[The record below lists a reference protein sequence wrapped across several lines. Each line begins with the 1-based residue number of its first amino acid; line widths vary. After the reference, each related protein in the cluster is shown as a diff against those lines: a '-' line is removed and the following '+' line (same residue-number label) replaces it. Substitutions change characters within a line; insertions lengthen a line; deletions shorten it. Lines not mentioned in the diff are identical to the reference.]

1 MAADRGRQV
10 LSVEGLETCFDTD
23 QGTLKAVD
31 GVTFAVA
38 EGETVGVVGESG
50 CGKSVT
56 ALSIMN
62 LLPRNRGR
70 IAAGSITYRQPDG
83 ARIDLSALEPD
94 SREMRSIRGHEI
106 AMIFQEPMTSLNP
119 VYTIGAQIVEAIRH
133 HELVSKQEA
142 RRRAVELIARVGIA
156 APAQR
161 VDEYPFQLSGGMRQ
175 RVMIAMALSCNP
187 RVLIAD
193 EPTTAL
199 DVTVEAQILRLLQDL
214 QREYRMSLM
223 IITHDLGVIGELAD
237 RVLVMY
243 MGRIVEQ
250 APVDDLF
257 YATRHPPPVHAGAA
271 AVVAGDRAQPAADA
285 DRRLGTQ
292 PLPVARRLRLRAAL
306 PRRDGGLRRRHARA
320 RRAGRR
326 PLREVLSLRLSRTAS
341 PTVRS

>member
-1 MAADRGRQV
+1 MAADRGRPV

-23 QGTLKAVD
+23 QGILKAVD

-38 EGETVGVVGESG
+38 EAETVGVVGESG

-62 LLPRNRGR
+62 LLPRKRGR
-70 IAAGSITYRQPDG
+70 IAAGSIAYRQTDG
-83 ARIDLSALEPD
+83 ARIDLAALEPD
-94 SREMRSIRGHEI
+94 SREMRGIRGHEI

-133 HELVSKQEA
+133 HELVGKQEA
-142 RRRAVELIARVGIA
+142 RRRAIELIARVGIA

-257 YATRHPPPVHAGAA
+257 YATRHPYT
-271 AVVAGDRAQPAADA
+271 RALLRSLPAIGRS
-285 DRRLGTQ
+285 RRLTPIGGSV
-292 PLPVARRLRLRAAL
+292 PNPYLLPAGCAFAPRCPDVMAACDDAMPELVELADDHSARCFLY
-306 PRRDGGLRRRHARA
+306 D
-320 RRAGRR
+320 
-326 PLREVLSLRLSRTAS
+326 
-341 PTVRS
+341 

>member
-1 MAADRGRQV
+1 MAADRGRPV

-23 QGTLKAVD
+23 QGILKAVD

-38 EGETVGVVGESG
+38 EAETVGVVGESG

-62 LLPRNRGR
+62 LLPRKRGR

-83 ARIDLSALEPD
+83 AWIDLSALEPD
-94 SREMRSIRGHEI
+94 SREMRGIRGHEI

-142 RRRAVELIARVGIA
+142 RRRAIELIARVGIA

-257 YATRHPPPVHAGAA
+257 YATRHPYT
-271 AVVAGDRAQPAADA
+271 RALLRSLPAIGRS
-285 DRRLGTQ
+285 RRLTPIGGSV
-292 PLPVARRLRLRAAL
+292 PNPYLLPAGCAFAPRCPDVMAACDDAMPELVELADDHSARCFLY
-306 PRRDGGLRRRHARA
+306 D
-320 RRAGRR
+320 
-326 PLREVLSLRLSRTAS
+326 
-341 PTVRS
+341 